1 MSNITTETT
10 KLKGNLVNLDGN
22 LINVGDK
29 APVINVTLSDL
40 SEKTVGGENEKT
52 QLLIVVPSLDT
63 DVCARETRTFNEKVN
78 LLGIVDITVISMDL
92 PFASKR
98 FCSTSGIDS
107 LDVASDFVNK
117 EFSKAYGVL
126 IKDSVL
132 KGLSAR
138 AIFVINEEGIITY
151 KELVPEI
158 TEEPNYD
165 VILDAVKDA

>member
-1 MSNITTETT
+1 MTTETT
-10 KLKGNLVNLDGN
+10 QLKGNVVNLTGN

-29 APVINVTLSDL
+29 APVVTVTLSDL
-40 SEKTVGGENEKT
+40 SEKKVGGENDKT

-63 DVCARETRTFNEKVN
+63 EVCARETRAFNEKVN

-98 FCSTSGIDS
+98 FCSTEGIDAI
-107 LDVASDFVNK
+107 DVASDFVEK
-117 EFSKAYGVL
+117 EFSKTYGVL

-138 AIFVINEEGIITY
+138 AIFVINEEGIVTY

-158 TEEPNYD
+158 TSEPNYD
-165 VILDAVKDA
+165 AVLDAVKDA